1 LWAEQAIGYQLSAI
15 SYQLSGISLK
25 QAATLIVHVVPR
37 SRTTEI
43 AGQYGDAIRI
53 RLAAPP
59 VDGAANAELIR
70 FLADRLGVA
79 RQAVTIV
86 RGDRGRRKT
95 ITIDGVTQT
104 AIQELLIADS

>member
-1 LWAEQAIGYQLSAI
+1 
-15 SYQLSGISLK
+15 LK

-70 FLADRLGVA
+70 FLADRLGVTRA
-79 RQAVTIV
+79 QVSIV
-86 RGDRGRRKT
+86 RGTTGRRKT
-95 ITIDGVTQT
+95 IAVEGVTTERAKQ
-104 AIQELLIADS
+104 LLMAES

>member
-1 LWAEQAIGYQLSAI
+1 
-15 SYQLSGISLK
+15 LK

-59 VDGAANAELIR
+59 VNGAANTELVR
-70 FLADRLGVA
+70 YLAKRLGVKQ
-79 RQAVTIV
+79 RDVTIA
-86 RGDRGRRKT
+86 RGMAGRRKT
-95 ITIDGVTQT
+95 VQVEGLTLDQVRQ
-104 AIQELLIADS
+104 LLIADS

>member
-1 LWAEQAIGYQLSAI
+1 M
-15 SYQLSGISLK
+15 
-25 QAATLIVHVVPR
+25 HVVPR

-70 FLADRLGVA
+70 FMADQLGVKQSDI
-79 RQAVTIV
+79 RIV
-86 RGDRGRRKT
+86 RGTTGRRKT
-95 ITIDGVTQT
+95 VVVEGLTVDRVRH
-104 AIQELLIADS
+104 LLIADS

>member
-1 LWAEQAIGYQLSAI
+1 
-15 SYQLSGISLK
+15 
-25 QAATLIVHVVPR
+25 VHVVPR

-70 FLADRLGVA
+70 FLADRLGVTRA
-79 RQAVTIV
+79 QVSIV
-86 RGDRGRRKT
+86 RGTTGRRKT
-95 ITIDGVTQT
+95 IAVEGVTTERAKQ
-104 AIQELLIADS
+104 LLMADS